1 MIIKIAVYALFI
13 HTCINRLR
21 YGRGVY
27 SSHRL
32 QDDDNTLNEKL
43 MKRKLKAIGIIVVV
57 TALIAVVY
65 AGISH
70 LIDEHMSEGLLGFP
84 AATDMELTVNH

>member
-1 MIIKIAVYALFI
+1 
-13 HTCINRLR
+13 
-21 YGRGVY
+21 
-27 SSHRL
+27 
-32 QDDDNTLNEKL
+32 